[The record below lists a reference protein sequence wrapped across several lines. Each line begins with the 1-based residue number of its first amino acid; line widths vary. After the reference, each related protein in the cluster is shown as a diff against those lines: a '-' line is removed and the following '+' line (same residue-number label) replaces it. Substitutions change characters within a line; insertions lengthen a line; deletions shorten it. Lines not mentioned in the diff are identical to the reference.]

1 MTSQQKKGKSPRRE
15 KTYLTV
21 NDDWETRKSSVETN
35 LYLGINDDWQTPKSF
50 AETNLYLGI
59 NDDWQT
65 RKSLA
70 ETNLYMLE
78 NKIACDITFRV
89 GPTREKIQAHK
100 FMLISRSHVFAAMF
114 TGPMAEMGEVDI
126 PDVGVTI
133 FNLFLGFVYTDDVT
147 VDSDNVRH
155 LLYLA
160 KKYSTGK
167 LEDVCLAF
175 LETSLTAENVCTI
188 LEQAN
193 FFNEDEIHNKS
204 MTYILENGKS
214 TLESPDFLNLSQK
227 SVLDVV
233 KSDDLQADEKEVFQA
248 AFEWAKHQCEQ
259 KHVAINTETLR
270 TQLGDIVQ
278 QIRFHLLD
286 REFFAQTVHPS
297 GMLTDKEQLVF
308 HNHDTCKTL
317 PVAPFSDKPRNIKNK
332 VSDSFVCQS
341 CGNTNQHN
349 SWKCNH
355 CNVCRYCGNALK
367 QNYRSYQRVCRD
379 LSSCP
384 YCEQY

>member
-1 MTSQQKKGKSPRRE
+1 MTSQQKKGKSPRRG
-15 KTYLTV
+15 
-21 NDDWETRKSSVETN
+21 RH
-35 LYLGINDDWQTPKSF
+35 
-50 AETNLYLGI
+50 YLGI

-70 ETNLYMLE
+70 ETNLYMLD
-78 NKIACDITFRV
+78 NKIACDVTFRV
-89 GPTREKIQAHK
+89 GSTREIIQAHK

-114 TGPMAEMGEVDI
+114 IGPMAEMGEVDI
-126 PDVGVTI
+126 PDVDATI
-133 FNLFLGFVYTDDVT
+133 FNLFLRFVYTDDVT
-147 VDSDNVRH
+147 VDSDTVMH

-193 FFNEDEIHNKS
+193 FFNEDELHDKS

-214 TLESPDFLNLSQK
+214 TLESRDFVKLSQT

-278 QIRFHLLD
+278 QIRFPLLD
-286 REFFAQTVHPS
+286 KEFFVQTVHPS

-308 HNHDTCKTL
+308 HNHAACNTL

-332 VSDSFVCQS
+332 VSASFLCES
-341 CGNTNQHN
+341 CGNTSTNHNN
-349 SWKCNH
+349 SWMCIH
-355 CNVCRYCGNALK
+355 CNVCRYCYNSAVQQDYRAYQQYGQRYAMSDMYGVCQVDSIQSNINAG
-367 QNYRSYQRVCRD
+367 
-379 LSSCP
+379 SCP
-384 YCEQY
+384 HCGHC

>member
-1 MTSQQKKGKSPRRE
+1 MTSQQKKRKSPRRGN
-15 KTYLTV
+15 KYLAV
-21 NDDWETRKSSVETN
+21 
-35 LYLGINDDWQTPKSF
+35 
-50 AETNLYLGI
+50 

-70 ETNLYMLE
+70 ETNLYMLD
-78 NKIACDITFRV
+78 NKIVCDVTFRV
-89 GPTREKIQAHK
+89 GTTREIIQAHK

-126 PDVGVTI
+126 PGVGVEI
-133 FNLFLGFVYTDDVT
+133 FNLFLRFVYTDDVT
-147 VDSDNVRH
+147 VDSDNIMH

-167 LEDVCLAF
+167 LEDLCLKF

-193 FFNEDEIHNKS
+193 FFNEDELHNKS

-214 TLESPDFLNLSQK
+214 TLESRDFLKLSQK

-248 AFEWAKHQCEQ
+248 AYEWAKHQCEQ

-278 QIRFHLLD
+278 QIRFPLLD
-286 REFFAQTVHPS
+286 REFFVQTVHPS
-297 GMLTDKEQLVF
+297 GMLTAEEQLVF
-308 HNHDTCKTL
+308 HNHATCNTL
-317 PVAPFSDKPRNIKNK
+317 PVAPFSEKSRNKNTK
-332 VSDSFVCQS
+332 ANASFVCTS
-341 CGNTNQHN
+341 CHNTNQDN
-349 SWKCNH
+349 SWKCIY
-355 CNVCRYCGNALK
+355 CNVCRYCRRNSSETYI
-367 QNYRSYQRVCRD
+367 QNQTYGPVCSFQPT
-379 LSSCP
+379 SSCP
-384 YCEQY
+384 YCGHD